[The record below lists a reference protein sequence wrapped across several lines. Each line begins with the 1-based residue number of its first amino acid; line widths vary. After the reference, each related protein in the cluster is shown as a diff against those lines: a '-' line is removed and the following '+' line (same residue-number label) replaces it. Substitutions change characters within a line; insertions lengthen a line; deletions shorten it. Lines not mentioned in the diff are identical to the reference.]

1 MRGVSAM
8 VLATAMLAAC
18 GSGNRSDGNGG
29 AQPTPTPPALGSK
42 TLTVVVAVVD
52 SLMPSD
58 IGPQTP
64 TLQSLIDQGTMYAES
79 RSVFSAETIPN
90 HVAMMTGVVPE
101 RSGIPTNNFLD
112 FDVGG
117 AERDLSVPEKLTAKT
132 LFTWITE
139 KCGVNGAP
147 THLRHGATLSK
158 KYLYEIFQGDAADP
172 QRQNDDPAVFNVP
185 PESYWDPRSS
195 PLYIGPGSEHTPDI
209 PTMQQALT
217 QLPDLDFHFI
227 NLGDV
232 DRSSHAGGQV
242 ARLLV
247 LADTDLMLSR
257 LVSQLQSSGRWENTV
272 LIVLSD
278 HGMDYTLPGPIQAVS
293 VQPLLDQMAAC
304 HAPMQAVQN
313 GGTDSLYIQ
322 DRSTPPA
329 ERQAALRAV
338 RACLLGT
345 ADCGALCPGAS
356 RPFNAGNIAYA
367 WYTQDDPTD
376 PDGNMPASVRS
387 KHPNL
392 GDLVLVASGG
402 LKFSEPDE
410 SGNPIPGNH
419 GQLATIHNFM
429 LVTGGSPWVK
439 KGQLI
444 APSVPSPGP
453 FDRLPEQS
461 ETIDVAPTVAWLLGL
476 GIRAQDFPDGAGF
489 DGRVLKEAFVQFDGS
504 ANPPAPTVCGRF
516 D

>member
-1 MRGVSAM
+1 MKCWPVVVVCSF
-8 VLATAMLAAC
+8 LFAAC
-18 GSGNRSDGNGG
+18 SADHPGG
-29 AQPTPTPPALGSK
+29 GGQPTPPVLGAK
-42 TLTVVVAVVD
+42 KLTVVVAVVD

-64 TLQSLIDQGTMYAES
+64 TLQSLIEQGTMYAES

-112 FDVGG
+112 FDAGAES
-117 AERDLSVPEKLTAKT
+117 AERDLSLPEKLTAKT

-139 KCGVNGAP
+139 KCGVSGAP
-147 THLRHGATLSK
+147 TYLRHGATLSK
-158 KYLYEIFQGDAADP
+158 KYLYEIFQGDAANPD
-172 QRQNDDPAVFNVP
+172 RQNDDPAVFNVA
-185 PESYWDPRSS
+185 PESYWDPTSS

-232 DRSSHAGGQV
+232 DRSAHAGGQV
-242 ARLLV
+242 ARLAV
-247 LADTDLMLSR
+247 LGDTDQMLGR
-257 LVSQLQSSGRWENTV
+257 LVEQLQSGGRWADTV

-278 HGMDYTLPGPIQAVS
+278 HGMDYTLPGPLQAVS
-293 VQPLLDQMAAC
+293 VQPLLEQMASC
-304 HAPMQAVQN
+304 YAPMQAVQN
-313 GGTDSLYIQ
+313 GGTDSLYIK
-322 DRSTPPA
+322 DRSTPLA

-338 RACLLGT
+338 RACLLGSS
-345 ADCGALCPGAS
+345 DCAALCAGAS
-356 RPFNAGNIAYA
+356 RPTNAENIAYA
-367 WYTQDDPTD
+367 WYTQTDPTD
-376 PDGNMPASVRS
+376 PGGTMPDAIRS

-419 GQLATIHNFM
+419 GQLATIHDFM

-439 KGQLI
+439 KGGVIESSI
-444 APSVPSPGP
+444 AEPGP
-453 FDRLPEQS
+453 LDRLPEQS

-476 GIRAQDFPDGAGF
+476 GLRGQDFPDDQDF
-489 DGRVLKEAFVQFDGS
+489 DGRVLKEAFVQFDS
-504 ANPPAPTVCGRF
+504 NDNPTEPSVCGRF

>member
-1 MRGVSAM
+1 MKARSA
-8 VLATAMLAAC
+8 VLVCSLLAAAC
-18 GSGNRSDGNGG
+18 SSDRRDGG
-29 AQPTPTPPALGSK
+29 GPAPTPGPDAK

-58 IGPQTP
+58 VGPQTP
-64 TLQSLIDQGTMYAES
+64 VLQDLVSQGTLYAES

-112 FDVGG
+112 FDAG
-117 AERDLSVPEKLTAKT
+117 AEPVERDLSLPEKLTAKT
-132 LFTWITE
+132 LFTWISE
-139 KCGVNGAP
+139 KCGVSGAP
-147 THLRHGATLSK
+147 TYLRHGATLSK
-158 KYLYEIFQGDAADP
+158 KYLYEIFQGDAANPD
-172 QRQNDDPAVFNVP
+172 RQNDDPAVFNVQ
-185 PESYWDPRSS
+185 PESYWNPTSS
-195 PLYIGPGSEHTPDI
+195 PLYIGPGSQHTPDI

-242 ARLLV
+242 ARLAV
-247 LADTDLMLSR
+247 LANTDLMLSR
-257 LVSQLQSSGRWENTV
+257 LVSQLQSSGRWEDTV

-278 HGMDYTLPGPIQAVS
+278 HGMDYTLPGPVQAVS
-293 VQPLLDQMAAC
+293 VQPLLEQMASC
-304 HAPMQAVQN
+304 YAPMQAVQN
-313 GGTDSLYIQ
+313 GGTDGLYIK
-322 DRSTPPA
+322 DRSAPLA
-329 ERQAALRAV
+329 VRNAALRAV
-338 RACLLGT
+338 RACLLGS
-345 ADCGALCPGAS
+345 ADCATLCAGAS
-356 RPFNAGNIAYA
+356 RPFNAGDIAYA

-376 PDGNMPASVRS
+376 PDGTMPVAIRS

-439 KGQLI
+439 KGQVI
-444 APSVPSPGP
+444 EPSIPAPGP
-453 FDRLPEQS
+453 LDRLPEQS
-461 ETIDVAPTVAWLLGL
+461 ETIDIAPTVAWLLGL
-476 GIRAQDFPDGAGF
+476 SIRARDFPDGGGF
-489 DGRVLKEAFVQFDGS
+489 DGRVLKEAFMQFDS
-504 ANPPAPTVCGRF
+504 NDNPAAPSVCGRF

>member
-1 MRGVSAM
+1 MKRWSAI
-8 VLATAMLAAC
+8 VLCSMLLSAC
-18 GSGNRSDGNGG
+18 GANHSGGGDGG
-29 AQPTPTPPALGSK
+29 QPTPPVLGAK
-42 TLTVVVAVVD
+42 KLTVVVAVVD

-112 FDVGG
+112 FG
-117 AERDLSVPEKLTAKT
+117 AGAEPVERDLSLPEKLTAKT
-132 LFTWITE
+132 LFTWITQ
-139 KCGVNGAP
+139 KCGVSGAP
-147 THLRHGATLSK
+147 TYLRHGATLSK
-158 KYLYEIFQGDAADP
+158 KYLYEIFQGDAANLD
-172 QRQNDDPAVFNVP
+172 RQNDDPAVFNVA
-185 PESYWDPRSS
+185 PESYWDPTSS

-242 ARLLV
+242 ARVAV

-257 LVSQLQSSGRWENTV
+257 LVDQLQSSGRWANTV

-278 HGMDYTLPGPIQAVS
+278 HGMDFTLPGPLQALS
-293 VQPLLDQMAAC
+293 AQPLLDQLATC
-304 HAPMQAVQN
+304 HAPMRAVQN
-313 GGTDSLYIQ
+313 GGTDSLYLK
-322 DRSTPPA
+322 DRSTPAA
-329 ERQAALRAV
+329 ERTAALRTA
-338 RACLLGT
+338 RACLLGKS
-345 ADCGALCPGAS
+345 DCAMLCPGAS
-356 RPFNAGNIAYA
+356 RPTNADNIAYA
-367 WYTQDDPTD
+367 WYTQDDATD
-376 PDGNMPASVRS
+376 PDGTMPAAIRS

-392 GDLVLVASGG
+392 GDLVLVASAG
-402 LKFSEPDE
+402 LKFSEPDAT
-410 SGNPIPGNH
+410 GNPIPGNH
-419 GQLATIHNFM
+419 GQLATIHDFM

-439 KGQLI
+439 KGQVI
-444 APSVPSPGP
+444 QPSIPEPGP
-453 FDRLPEQS
+453 LDRLPEQS

-476 GIRAQDFPDGAGF
+476 GIRDQDFPDGQGF
-489 DGRVLKEAFVQFDGS
+489 DGRVLSEAFTQFDGDD
-504 ANPPAPTVCGRF
+504 NPPEPSTCGRF

>member
-1 MRGVSAM
+1 M
-8 VLATAMLAAC
+8 
-18 GSGNRSDGNGG
+18 
-29 AQPTPTPPALGSK
+29 
-42 TLTVVVAVVD
+42 VVAVVD

-64 TLQSLIDQGTMYAES
+64 TLQDLISQGTMYAES

-101 RSGIPTNNFLD
+101 RSGIPTNNYLD
-112 FDVGG
+112 FDAPGEVL
-117 AERDLSVPEKLTAKT
+117 ERDLSLPEELTART

-139 KCGVNGAP
+139 KCGVSGAP
-147 THLRHGATLSK
+147 TYLRHGATLSK
-158 KYLYEIFQGDAADP
+158 KYLYEIFQGDAANPD
-172 QRQNDDPAVFNVP
+172 RQNDDPSVFNLP
-185 PESYWDPRSS
+185 PENYWDPTSS
-195 PLYIGPGSEHTPDI
+195 PLYIGPQSEHTPDI

-232 DRSSHAGGQV
+232 DRASHAGGQV
-242 ARLLV
+242 ARLAV
-247 LADTDLMLSR
+247 LADTDLMLGQ
-257 LVSQLQSSGRWENTV
+257 LVDQLQSSGRWEDTV

-278 HGMDYTLPGPIQAVS
+278 HGMDYTLPGPVQAVS

-304 HAPMQAVQN
+304 HTPMQAVQN
-313 GGTDSLYIQ
+313 GGTDSLYIK
-322 DRSTPPA
+322 DRSMPIA
-329 ERQAALRAV
+329 DRQAALRAT
-338 RACLLGT
+338 RSCLLGN
-345 ADCGALCPGAS
+345 ADCATLCAGAS
-356 RPFNAGNIAYA
+356 RPFNAENIAYA

-376 PDGNMPASVRS
+376 PDGTMPDAIRS

-410 SGNPIPGNH
+410 TGNPIPGNH
-419 GQLATIHNFM
+419 GQLATIHDFM

-439 KGQLI
+439 KGQVI
-444 APSVPSPGP
+444 AASVPEPGP
-453 FDRLPEQS
+453 LDRLPEQS

-476 GIRAQDFPDGAGF
+476 GVRDQDFPDGQGF
-489 DGRVLKEAFVQFDGS
+489 DGRVLSEAFTQFDSDGS
-504 ANPPAPTVCGRF
+504 PTEPSVCGRF